1 MTVASQPR
9 SRVEHAHRRGREAAP
24 APFGPPSGEHFSGP
38 ATSMIEPDYN
48 QFTAYC
54 RQGNIV
60 PVFKAVAADL
70 LTPVLAFLKI
80 QDSTRSAFLLES
92 VEGGEKIARYSFLG
106 CNPYLT
112 FCSRGETVEI
122 KRGGESVQRKGRL
135 LEIMRKT
142 TDGYRTVR
150 VPGLPPFTGGAVGY
164 FAYDTVRWIENIPH
178 SGQDELNLD
187 ESVLMYF
194 SNLLAFD
201 HVRQQILIIANVF
214 TEEGAAPLEVKY
226 RNAVSEIEAL
236 EDRLNRPLPAP
247 EAPSSNHGSVQVRSN
262 FSKEGFLKA
271 VERAKEYIKAG
282 DIFQVVLSQRFTVEV
297 KADPFTIY
305 RALRMVNPS
314 PYMFYLRLNGFS
326 VIGSSPERLVK
337 ISEGE
342 AYYRPIAGTRPRGRH
357 DDEDARLAEELKA
370 DAKERAEHIM
380 LVDLGRNDLGKVCE
394 YGSVELV
401 DLMFVERY
409 SHVMHLVSTLRGRL
423 RPALD
428 RFDALMAC
436 FPAGT
441 VTGAPKV
448 RAMEIIEELEPSL
461 RSVYAGAILYLDF
474 SGNLDSCISIR
485 TLVVKDGKAYVQ
497 AGAGIV
503 ADSVPEREFQETLN
517 KARALLKALELAGRG
532 L

>member
-1 MTVASQPR
+1 
-9 SRVEHAHRRGREAAP
+9 
-24 APFGPPSGEHFSGP
+24 
-38 ATSMIEPDYN
+38 MIEPGYN
-48 QFTAYC
+48 QFAAYC
-54 RQGNIV
+54 QRGNIV
-60 PVFKAVAADL
+60 PVYKAVSADL

-80 QDSTRSAFLLES
+80 EASMPNAFLLES

-106 CNPYLT
+106 CHPYLT
-112 FCSRGETVEI
+112 FCSKGELVEI
-122 KRGGESVQRKGRL
+122 KRGNEVVKRKGRL
-135 LEIMRKT
+135 LDVMRKT
-142 TDGYRTVR
+142 THRYKPVK
-150 VPGLPPFTGGAVGY
+150 VPGLPPFSGGAVGY
-164 FAYDTVRWIENIPH
+164 FAYDTVRWIENIPQ
-178 SGQDELNLD
+178 SGQDDLNLD
-187 ESVLMYF
+187 ESVMMFF
-194 SNLLAFD
+194 SNILAFD
-201 HVRQQILIIANVF
+201 HVRQRILIISNVF
-214 TEEGAAPLEVKY
+214 IEEGTAPLQAKY
-226 RNAVSEIEAL
+226 QKAVSEIEAL
-236 EDRLNRPLPAP
+236 EEKLHRPV
-247 EAPSSNHGSVQVRSN
+247 SSPDLRPPHTDSIKIKSN
-262 FSKEGFLKA
+262 FSKADYLKA

-282 DIFQVVLSQRFTVEV
+282 DIFQVVLSQRFTVDVE
-297 KADPFTIY
+297 AAPFNIY

-314 PYMFYLRLNGFS
+314 PYMFYLRLSGFS

-337 ISEGE
+337 ISDGK
-342 AYYRPIAGTRPRGRH
+342 AHYRPIAGTRPRGRH
-357 DDEDARLAEELKA
+357 EDEDALLAEELKA
-370 DAKERAEHIM
+370 DEKEQAEHIM

-394 YGSVELV
+394 YGSVELM

-423 RPALD
+423 RPDID

-448 RAMEIIEELEPSL
+448 RAMEIIEELEPSV

-517 KARALLKALELAGRG
+517 KAQALIKALELAGEG

>member
-1 MTVASQPR
+1 
-9 SRVEHAHRRGREAAP
+9 
-24 APFGPPSGEHFSGP
+24 
-38 ATSMIEPDYN
+38 MIKPDYN
-48 QFTAYC
+48 QFTTYC

-60 PVFKAVAADL
+60 PVYKAVTADL

-80 QDSTRSAFLLES
+80 QDSTTSAFLLES

-112 FCSRGETVEI
+112 FCSRGEMVEI
-122 KRGGESVQRKGRL
+122 KRRGEVVQQKGNL
-135 LEIMRKT
+135 LEIMRLT
-142 TDGYRTVR
+142 TNRYHTVR

-164 FAYDTVRWIENIPH
+164 FAYDTVRWIEDIPQ
-178 SGQDELNLD
+178 SGQDELNVD
-187 ESVLMYF
+187 ESTLMFF
-194 SNLLAFD
+194 SNILAFD
-201 HVRQQILIIANVF
+201 HVRQQILIIANVL
-214 TEEGAAPLEVKY
+214 TEEGSESLEVKY
-226 RNAVSEIEAL
+226 GKAIAEIEVL
-236 EDRLNRPLPAP
+236 EDQLNQPLPAAD
-247 EAPSSNHGSVQVRSN
+247 APSSNHSSVPVRSN
-262 FSKEGFLKA
+262 FTKAEFLKA
-271 VERAKEYIKAG
+271 VQRAKEYIKVG

-297 KADPFTIY
+297 EADPFTIY
-305 RALRMVNPS
+305 RSLRMVNPS

-337 ISEGE
+337 ISEGK
-342 AYYRPIAGTRPRGRH
+342 AYYRPIAGTRPRGH
-357 DDEDARLAEELKA
+357 NDDEDAILAEELKA

-401 DLMFVERY
+401 DLMLVERY

-423 RPALD
+423 RSDLD

-448 RAMEIIEELEPSL
+448 RAMEIIDELEPSL

-485 TLVVKDGKAYVQ
+485 TLVVKEGKAYVQ

-503 ADSVPEREFQETLN
+503 ADSIPEREFQETLN
-517 KARALLKALELAGRG
+517 KAQALLKALELAGKG

>member
-9 SRVEHAHRRGREAAP
+9 SQKRHTHRRGERDASAP
-24 APFGPPSGEHFSGP
+24 PGLPSGKRPSRSP
-38 ATSMIEPDYN
+38 SSMIEPDYN

-54 RQGNIV
+54 RQGNVV
-60 PVFKAVAADL
+60 PVHKAVTADV

-80 QDSTRSAFLLES
+80 QDATTSAFLLES

-106 CNPYLT
+106 CNPYLS
-112 FCSRGETVEI
+112 FSSRGETVEI
-122 KRGGESVQRKGRL
+122 KRGGEVEQREGRL
-135 LEIMRKT
+135 LEVMRNT
-142 TDGYRTVR
+142 TDRYRTVR

-164 FAYDTVRWIENIPH
+164 FAYDTVRWIEDIPH
-178 SGQDELNLD
+178 SGEDELNLD
-187 ESVLMYF
+187 ESVLMFF
-194 SNLLAFD
+194 SNILAFD

-214 TEEGAAPLEVKY
+214 TEDGPAPLEVKY
-226 RNAVSEIEAL
+226 RKAVSEIEAL
-236 EDRLNRPLPAP
+236 EDRLNRPMPAP
-247 EAPSSNHGSVQVRSN
+247 AAPSPDQGSLQVRSN
-262 FSKEGFLKA
+262 FTKEGFLKS

-282 DIFQVVLSQRFTVEV
+282 DIFQVVLSQRLTVEV
-297 KADPFTIY
+297 DVDPFTIY
-305 RALRMVNPS
+305 RSLRMVNPS

-337 ISEGE
+337 ITEGKV
-342 AYYRPIAGTRPRGRH
+342 YYRPIAGTRPRGRH
-357 DDEDARLAEELKA
+357 DDEDALLAEELKG

-423 RPALD
+423 RPGLD

-448 RAMEIIEELEPSL
+448 RAMEIIDELEPSL

-485 TLVVKDGKAYVQ
+485 TLVVKEGKAYVQ

-517 KARALLKALELAGRG
+517 KARALLKALELAGKG